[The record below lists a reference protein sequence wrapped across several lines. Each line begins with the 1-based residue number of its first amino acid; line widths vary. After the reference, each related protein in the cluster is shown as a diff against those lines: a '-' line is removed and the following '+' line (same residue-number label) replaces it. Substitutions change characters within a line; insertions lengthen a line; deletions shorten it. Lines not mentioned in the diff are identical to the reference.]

1 MSDNGR
7 FRTLIVQHEEAT
19 PGGLVYDWLETHGA
33 EIDELRIDVEDK
45 DVDPRAYDLLI
56 PLGSEFAAFDDS
68 VAWIPRER
76 QLLREASEA
85 DVSVLGICFGGQL
98 LARALGGESFRS
110 SVPEIGWL
118 PVRTRDP
125 ELVPAGPWFQWHFDT
140 FTAPP
145 GATVVADTDVGPQAY
160 VVGRSMGVQFH
171 PEVTPEIMEDWVR
184 VYRHELDGQGV
195 DPDRLLEQTHAR
207 AKENRETSWRLL
219 DTFLKRVA
227 RLGGKG

>member
-195 DPDRLLEQTHAR
+195 DPDRLLEQTHVR